1 MSTPQS
7 APQCFPFQFPAP
19 SRFLN
24 VISSWLRHILLRLP
38 VTSIILSIF
47 PGIMCFIRQFPRKI
61 WAIHLALLLF
71 HACRMFLSSLT
82 FCKTSSFF
90 TQQVQRDL
98 HSSPASHFKILTV
111 FIYFPMCPICST
123 TKKVR
128 SKSSISLLSSNL
140 LIKRVFSFLNAVFF
154 MEILDFISRV
164 HLSSFVIRLHKGL
177 KHFPFPGS
185 YWSIITCT

>member
-154 MEILDFISRV
+154 YGNPGF
-164 HLSSFVIRLHKGL
+164 
-177 KHFPFPGS
+177 HF
-185 YWSIITCT
+185 TCTSFIFCYQATQRFETFPIPR